1 MNGPDLLNLL
11 RSGDI
16 DPLHTHL
23 SDLQAQFEAGTL
35 HERDLLRAFQ
45 PFQTSDL
52 TLADGFQKWT
62 ETHPGTYAPHVA
74 LANWFLGRGWEA
86 RGQSTS
92 NRVSDQGWRS
102 LDYFL
107 TQTDGCARHAA
118 TLTDNP
124 LAAWNVIGLASNTR
138 GCQLSLHDVQ
148 TQQYPDWFTRAVQD
162 NPGTLALRRV
172 MLLHLRTEWGGSEE
186 HMLTFVRQQQDA
198 GQLGQ
203 TDMQRLWAEFHSH
216 VSHHAMAFAGD
227 PATGVERARIAA
239 ELHPLQAQQLFIA
252 LTRAKAAP
260 DERLAALRRYLDAC
274 EQERATP
281 GRMFGWALDQAHDWI
296 IPETPRLA
304 ALLTR
309 AAQDGDDDSAI
320 MLGELQI
327 SHPKW
332 NLPDARP
339 LLQQA
344 REQGHTEAAE
354 LLVRYHEK
362 TLSETLKDTPQKR
375 EDILKAADLLSGD
388 MSWRVYRNFDVYR
401 TQFTLDDRQKFRYL
415 HRAADSG
422 DNDARFELA
431 RQLRAGRVE
440 VGEDGVLRP
449 VDTAPL
455 QDSLDYAKHLL
466 ERAASTDHK
475 GAARMLR
482 GARDQDWQAATARRL
497 NLTGE
502 QTTTKSG
509 GFWQDWWKW
518 MLAAAVIR
526 LIAALLGHH

>member
-11 RSGDI
+11 RRSDI
-16 DPLHTHL
+16 DPLHTYL
-23 SDLQAQFEAGTL
+23 SDLQAQFEAGRL
-35 HERDLLRAFQ
+35 HENDLLRAFQ
-45 PFQTSDL
+45 CFQTSDL
-52 TLADGFQKWT
+52 TLGDGFQRWT

-74 LANWFLGRGWEA
+74 LASWFLGRGWEA
-86 RGQSTS
+86 RGQATS
-92 NRVSDQGWRS
+92 DRVSDQGWRA
-102 LDYFL
+102 LDHFL
-107 TQTDGCARHAA
+107 TQADGCARHAV
-118 TLTDNP
+118 TLTENP
-124 LAAWNVIGLASNTR
+124 LAAWKVVGLVSNTR

-148 TQQYPDWFTRAVQD
+148 TQQYPDWFTRGVQD
-162 NPGTLALRRV
+162 QPGSLALRRT
-172 MLLHLRTEWGGSEE
+172 MLLHLRAEWGGSEE

-203 TDMQRLWAEFHSH
+203 ADMQRLWAEFHSH
-216 VSHHAMAFAGD
+216 VSHHAMAFAND
-227 PATGVERARIAA
+227 PATAVERARIAA
-239 ELHPLQAQQLFIA
+239 ELYPLQAEQLFIA
-252 LTRAKAAP
+252 LTGANAAP
-260 DERLAALRRYLDAC
+260 DERLAALSRYLDAAA
-274 EQERATP
+274 QEGRAAP
-281 GRMFGWALDQAHDWI
+281 GRMFGWALHQAGDWLV
-296 IPETPRLA
+296 PETPRLA

-320 MLGELQI
+320 MLGELQLT
-327 SHPKW
+327 HPKW
-332 NLPDARP
+332 KLPDARP

-344 REQGHTEAAE
+344 RDQGHTEAAE
-354 LLVRYHEK
+354 LLVRYQEQTLGEK
-362 TLSETLKDTPQKR
+362 LRDTPQKR

-388 MSWRVYRNFDVYR
+388 MSWRVYRDFDAYR

-431 RQLRAGRVE
+431 RQLRGGRVE

-455 QDSLDYAKHLL
+455 QGSLDYARHLL
-466 ERAASTDHK
+466 ERAASTNHR
-475 GAARMLR
+475 GAVKMLR
-482 GARDQDWQAATARRL
+482 ATRDRDWQAATARRL
-497 NLTGE
+497 NVAGV
-502 QTTTKSG
+502 TTNSG